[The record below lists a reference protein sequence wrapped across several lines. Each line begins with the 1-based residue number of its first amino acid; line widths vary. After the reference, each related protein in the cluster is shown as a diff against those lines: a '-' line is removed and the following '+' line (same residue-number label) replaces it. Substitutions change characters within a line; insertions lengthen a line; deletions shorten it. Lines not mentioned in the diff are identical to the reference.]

1 MTMAAAGVD
10 VVPVGS
16 VGAGVDVAAGVGVGD
31 GVDVEEE
38 LVESS
43 LFVERQKVFV

>member
-1 MTMAAAGVD
+1 M
-10 VVPVGS
+10 VPVGS
-16 VGAGVDVAAGVGVGD
+16 VGAGVDVAAGVGDGD